1 MKVSPL
7 NGSAISEQGVC
18 LVVHLLRASAGCLG
32 DGHYGSCCCQCVNSN
47 RITEVLD
54 LTSPG
59 CRQLMHKWD
68 SVLEAL
74 EFGKSKRTALL
85 AGTVWIMWHQDELI
99 TSDDLANDLLLGGEH
114 IYCTPFPISS
124 SNLALSPILF
134 QFGSY
139 LCSLGDVLC
148 PGRYAIFLVIV

>member
-7 NGSAISEQGVC
+7 NGAVISEQRVC
-18 LVVHLLRASAGCLG
+18 LVVHLLRASTGCLG

-47 RITEVLD
+47 RFTEVFD
-54 LTSPG
+54 LTSLG

-74 EFGKSKRTALL
+74 ELGKRKRTGLL
-85 AGTVWIMWHQDELI
+85 AGTVWITWHQDELI

-114 IYCTPFPISS
+114 IYCALFLFSS
-124 SNLALSPILF
+124 SNLAPSPILF
-134 QFGSY
+134 QFSSY
-139 LCSLGDVLC
+139 LFSLGDVLC
-148 PGRYAIFLVIV
+148 SGIYPMYSIV